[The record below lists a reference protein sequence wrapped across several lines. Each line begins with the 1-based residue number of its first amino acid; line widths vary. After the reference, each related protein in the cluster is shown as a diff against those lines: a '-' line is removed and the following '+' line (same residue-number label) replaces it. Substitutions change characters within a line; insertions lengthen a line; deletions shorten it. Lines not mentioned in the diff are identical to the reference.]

1 MAAAQAPA
9 AVAPR
14 PPGPPPRAA
23 RNAVALVFAANGF
36 GFAAWA
42 SRIPAIR
49 DEFGLGADRL
59 GLLLTATAVGSM
71 LALPVAGLVV
81 QRFGPRRTVLAAGA
95 LACAGVVAIG
105 LTAWIAVAAIGFG
118 VFGAASGM
126 WDVAMNVEG
135 AAVERRLDRDVM
147 SRFHAAWSLGS
158 VVGAGLGALAARQG
172 VPLRVHLPL
181 AAGLVAAV
189 VLAAPR
195 WFLPDPARPD
205 PARPDPARPD
215 PARPDRASSGRLAA
229 LRVWREP
236 RTLALGLLVLG
247 LTLAEGSANDWLALA
262 LVDDYGADQALGAL
276 GYAIF
281 VAALLAAR
289 LAGPVLLARVG
300 RVAALRS
307 CTLSAVVGLGL
318 FAAGARQD
326 GPVAAA
332 LAGIGAICWGAGCAL
347 AFPVGLSAAADQPD
361 RAAARVGVVAT
372 IGYLAFL
379 SGPPL
384 IGRLAAEV
392 GVSNALIAVTVPVL
406 LALLVTGAARAPEG
420 TQQRG
425 GSPGGSRLSG

>member
-1 MAAAQAPA
+1 
-9 AVAPR
+9 
-14 PPGPPPRAA
+14 
-23 RNAVALVFAANGF
+23 VFAANGF

-59 GLLLTATAVGSM
+59 GLLLTATAIGSM
-71 LALPVAGLVV
+71 LALPAAGLVV

-105 LTAWIAVAAIGFG
+105 LTPWIAVAAIGFG

-147 SRFHAAWSLGS
+147 SRLHAVWSLGS
-158 VVGAGLGALAARQG
+158 VVGAGLGAVAARQG

-181 AAGLVAAV
+181 AAAAVAAV
-189 VLAAPR
+189 VLTAPR

-205 PARPDPARPD
+205 PARLDRA
-215 PARPDRASSGRLAA
+215 PDRAPGRLAA

-236 RTLALGLLVLG
+236 RTLALGLMVLG

-262 LVDDYGADQALGAL
+262 LVDDYGAGQAVGAL

-281 VAALLAAR
+281 VAALLVAR

-300 RVAALRS
+300 RVAALRG

-332 LAGIGAICWGAGCAL
+332 LAGVGAICWGAGCAL

-361 RAAARVGVVAT
+361 RAAARVGAVAT

-420 TQQRG
+420 TPQRG
-425 GSPGGSRLSG
+425 GSPGESRPSG

>member
-1 MAAAQAPA
+1 M
-9 AVAPR
+9 
-14 PPGPPPRAA
+14 
-23 RNAVALVFAANGF
+23 FAANGF

-71 LALPVAGLVV
+71 LALPAAGLVV

-105 LTAWIAVAAIGFG
+105 LTPWIAVAAIGFG

-158 VVGAGLGALAARQG
+158 VVGAGLGAVAARQG

-181 AAGLVAAV
+181 AAAAVAAV
-189 VLAAPR
+189 VLTAPR

-205 PARPDPARPD
+205 RARPDPTRAARAP
-215 PARPDRASSGRLAA
+215 GRLAA

-236 RTLALGLLVLG
+236 RTLALGLMVLG

-262 LVDDYGADQALGAL
+262 LVDDYGAGQALGAL

-300 RVAALRS
+300 RVAALRG

-332 LAGIGAICWGAGCAL
+332 LAGVGAICWGAGCAL

-361 RAAARVGVVAT
+361 RAAARVGAVAT

-420 TQQRG
+420 TPQRG
-425 GSPGGSRLSG
+425 GSPGESRLSG